1 MNEIAPGLHHWTA
14 RHPTWHPGEFGAEVG
29 GYAAL
34 TDTDLLLIDPLVP
47 EADPGALDGLLREN
61 VSILI
66 TIGYHVRSAEELW
79 KRWGWDVPVTVYGPP
94 NAGKRLDGVSFVE
107 LEPNGEGPAGVR
119 AFSIGRPVRGER
131 PLWLPTH
138 NALAFGD
145 ALVTNTDGE
154 LRMWIQD
161 PLNEERLAFYRNRFA
176 PTLAPL
182 LELPVERVLVTHGP
196 PVVKDAA
203 AALRRAVKAPPW
215 YHHG

>member
-1 MNEIAPGLHHWTA
+1 
-14 RHPTWHPGEFGAEVG
+14 
-29 GYAAL
+29 
-34 TDTDLLLIDPLVP
+34 
-47 EADPGALDGLLREN
+47 
-61 VSILI
+61 
-66 TIGYHVRSAEELW
+66 
-79 KRWGWDVPVTVYGPP
+79 
-94 NAGKRLDGVSFVE
+94 
-107 LEPNGEGPAGVR
+107 
-119 AFSIGRPVRGER
+119 
-131 PLWLPTH
+131 
-138 NALAFGD
+138 
-145 ALVTNTDGE
+145 VTNTDGE